1 MPTYIT
7 LLRWTS
13 KGLGNIK
20 ESPKRLDDARKTLEA
35 VGIKLKEFYM
45 VTGRYDMV
53 IISEAPDDAAL
64 AKAMLSIASRG
75 AVQTETL
82 RAFTEDEYRK
92 IIGSL

>member
-35 VGIKLKEFYM
+35 AGIKLKEFYM

>member
-35 VGIKLKEFYM
+35 VGM
-45 VTGRYDMV
+45 RMPGR
-53 IISEAPDDAAL
+53 S
-64 AKAMLSIASRG
+64 
-75 AVQTETL
+75 
-82 RAFTEDEYRK
+82 
-92 IIGSL
+92 